1 MIRLANI
8 NDADAIMEILELV
21 KVEMNNDG
29 NYQWNANYPLR
40 SHIEEDIKKG
50 EMYVYEGEEIEGF
63 ACISRTQPDEYETV
77 RWTTEEPCLILR
89 RMAVKIAAR
98 HKKIAQEFMLFAER
112 KALEEGIYY
121 IRTNTCEDNP
131 KMQSLFSKMGYTKV
145 SIMFFKGR
153 EEVYYCYD
161 KLFGI

>member
-1 MIRLANI
+1 MIRLADI
-8 NDADAIMEILELV
+8 NDLSAIMDILEPI

-29 NYQWNANYPLR
+29 NYQWNRNYPLEV
-40 SHIEEDIKKG
+40 HIKEDIKKG
-50 EMYVYEGEEIEGF
+50 EMYVYETDSIEGF
-63 ACISRTQPDEYETV
+63 ACISKTQPDEYQTV
-77 RWTTEEPCLILR
+77 RWTTEEPCLVLR
-89 RMAVKIAAR
+89 RMAVKITSR
-98 HKKIAQEFMLFAER
+98 HKKIAQEFMLFAEG
-112 KALEEGIYY
+112 KALAEGINY

-131 KMQSLFSKMGYTKV
+131 KMQMLFSKMGYTKV

>member
-8 NDADAIMEILELV
+8 DDVDAIMGILEPV
-21 KVEMNNDG
+21 KLEMNNEG
-29 NYQWNANYPLR
+29 NYQWNVNYPLR
-40 SHIEEDIKKG
+40 SHIEEDVKKG
-50 EMYVYEGEEIEGF
+50 EMYVYEGEGIEAF
-63 ACISRTQPDEYETV
+63 ACISHTQPDEYQKV

-89 RMAVKIAAR
+89 RMAVKIASR

-112 KALEEGIYY
+112 KALTEGIFY

-131 KMQSLFSKMGYTKV
+131 KMQMLFSKMGYTKV

-153 EEVYYCYD
+153 EEDYYCYD